1 MRAVVWAVILLV
13 LSAVEVRASGDLP
26 PIPRGT
32 LEVRPATVRMNLF
45 YRGTKVDVRAGVPAG
60 YSGAAVRLMGHAE
73 RLELKKKGK
82 WAGVLWMSV
91 GDVVFDDVPIVYQL
105 ITSAPLT
112 DLAGPEVLA
121 KWKLGYDA
129 LLVSSGGEPALRE
142 ELVKLKAASGLFLVE
157 AGTLRE
163 QKGGDQRV
171 PGSVAA
177 AEGGQ
182 EGAPAALRFLHGS
195 FQLSPR
201 APAGDYV
208 VDLIGFKNRRAFPL
222 ASVKLRVEYT
232 GVVRALRELA
242 MHHGLLYGVGAV
254 VIAIVVGLLTGLVF
268 DRKTDE
274 GH

>member
-13 LSAVEVRASGDLP
+13 LSAVEVGASGDLP
-26 PIPRGT
+26 PAARGT
-32 LEVRPATVRMNLF
+32 LEVRPETVRMNLL
-45 YRGTKVDVRAGVPAG
+45 YRGAKIDVRAGVPEG
-60 YSGAAVRLMGHAE
+60 YSGAAVRLMGHTE
-73 RLELKKKGK
+73 RLELKKKAK
-82 WAGVLWMSV
+82 RAGVLWMSV
-91 GDVVFDDVPIVYQL
+91 GDVAFNDVPTVYQL
-105 ITSAPLT
+105 MTSAPLA

-129 LLVSSGGEPALRE
+129 LLLSSGGEPAIRR

-163 QKGGDQRV
+163 QKGGNQRV
-171 PGSVAA
+171 FGSVAA

-182 EGAPAALRFLHGS
+182 AGPSASLRFLHGS
-195 FQLSPR
+195 FQLPPR
-201 APAGDYV
+201 APVGDYV
-208 VDLIGFKNRRAFPL
+208 VDLIGFKDRRAFPL

-232 GVVRALRELA
+232 GAVRALRELA
-242 MHHGLLYGVGAV
+242 MHHGLLYGVGAI
-254 VIAIVVGLLTGLVF
+254 VIAIAVGLLTGLVF